1 MSKVVTFLINMHLSY
16 FKEVTSEDK
25 IGGPIIPKSEAE
37 IVFGK
42 LIPIYQLHERLL
54 TRLADLDKSWNPD
67 TSRLGELLLPFM
79 DEFEK
84 VCFSFSCVKLKF
96 WISKS

>member
-1 MSKVVTFLINMHLSY
+1 MSKVVTFSINLYLSY
-16 FKEVTSEDK
+16 IKEVISEDQ

-42 LIPIYQLHERLL
+42 LIPIYQLHDSLQ
-54 TRLADLDKSWNPD
+54 TRLADLEKSWNPD

-84 VCFSFSCVKLKF
+84 VCFSFSCVKLKL